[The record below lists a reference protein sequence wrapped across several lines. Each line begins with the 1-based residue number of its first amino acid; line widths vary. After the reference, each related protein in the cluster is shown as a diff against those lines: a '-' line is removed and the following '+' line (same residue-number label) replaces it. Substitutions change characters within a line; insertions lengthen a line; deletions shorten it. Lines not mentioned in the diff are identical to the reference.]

1 MVSST
6 IPVTAA
12 TFYRETLEELRDRGF
27 EVHVVTSPGP
37 QVASLADVSH
47 TVHLLPMYRGV
58 SPLKDLVGLVR
69 WIVLLLRL
77 RPVVVLG
84 GTPKAGL
91 LSMMAARITGVSQ
104 RTYLLQGLRLE
115 GSTRHA
121 APDPGAVRADR
132 QLLQPPRGG
141 RVSLTGQR
149 VRAARPQQRAGC
161 RRTHHGS
168 SHGVDTEHFTP
179 RPRDAELAASLDLV
193 ADVPV
198 VVFIGRLTADKGP
211 DTLIRALTSVAER
224 DDALQLLVLGPQ
236 DEPDS
241 QVYLHRLEQLG
252 DRVRVR
258 VLDHIDDVRPYLA
271 LSDLLVLPTKREGL
285 PNVVLE
291 AAAMGKPAVTTTAT
305 GAIDSVID
313 GETGLL
319 VGPDD
324 GDGMGRAIESLAGDA
339 ALRERHGTGQPRSGG
354 QGLPAGRRGACHRR
368 PGRGRPDGSQP
379 VGAPRRWHRPG
390 DGTDD
395 IRGCRAAPLRRRRDR

>member
-12 TFYRETLEELRDRGF
+12 TFYRETLAELTSRGY

-37 QVASLADVSH
+37 QVPALVELSH
-47 TVHLLPMYRGV
+47 TVHSLPMHRGV
-58 SPLKDLVGLVR
+58 APLEDLAGLFR

-77 RPVVVLG
+77 RPQVVLG

-91 LSMMAARITGVSQ
+91 LSMMAARITMVPQ

-115 GSTRHA
+115 GSSGTQRRILALMERIASWCSHRVI
-121 APDPGAVRADR
+121 AVSSSLAQEYERLGLNAGRAVVV
-132 QLLQPPRGG
+132 P
-141 RVSLTGQR
+141 
-149 VRAARPQQRAGC
+149 
-161 RRTHHGS
+161 HHGS
-168 SHGVDTEHFTP
+168 SHGVDSEHFAP
-179 RPRDAELAASLDLV
+179 RPRDAELAAELGLEPG
-193 ADVPV
+193 VPV

-224 DDALQLLVLGPQ
+224 GARLQLLVLGAQ

-241 QVYLHRLEQLG
+241 QTYLQRLEQLG
-252 DRVRVR
+252 DRVRVQ

-271 LSDLLVLPTKREGL
+271 LSDLLVLPTRREGM

-305 GAIDSVID
+305 GAIDSVVD
-313 GETGLL
+313 GVTGFL

-324 GDGMGRAIESLAGDA
+324 GEAMGRAIELLAGDPT
-339 ALRERHGTGQPRSGG
+339 LREQMGQASRD
-354 QGLPAGRRGACHRR
+354 RVV
-368 PGRGRPDGSQP
+368 SQFQP
-379 VGAPRRWHRPG
+379 EHVARAIVDQVVGA
-390 DGTDD
+390 
-395 IRGCRAAPLRRRRDR
+395 

>member
-1 MVSST
+1 MARRQGPPRAVVSST

-12 TFYRETLEELRDRGF
+12 SFYRETLEELRVRGY

-37 QVASLADVSH
+37 QAASLADVSH
-47 TVHLLPMYRGV
+47 AVHSLPMYRGV

-69 WIVLLLRL
+69 WIILLLRL
-77 RPVVVLG
+77 RPEVVLG

-115 GSTRHA
+115 GSAGVQRLILALFERIASHCSHRVV
-121 APDPGAVRADR
+121 AVSPSLAREYERLGLNA
-132 QLLQPPRGG
+132 G
-141 RVSLTGQR
+141 RSV
-149 VRAARPQQRAGC
+149 VVP
-161 RRTHHGS
+161 HHGS
-168 SHGVDTEHFTP
+168 SHGVDTEHFVP
-179 RPRDAELAASLDLV
+179 RARDAELAASLDL
-193 ADVPV
+193 AAGVPV

-224 DDALQLLVLGPQ
+224 GCSLQLLVLGAQ

-241 QVYLHRLEQLG
+241 QTYLHRLEQLG
-252 DRVRVR
+252 DRVRVQ

-291 AAAMGKPAVTTTAT
+291 AAAMARPAVTTTAT
-305 GAIDSVID
+305 GAVDSVIH
-313 GETGLL
+313 GVTGLL

-324 GDGMGRAIESLAGDA
+324 GEGMGRAIELLAGDPS
-339 ALRERHGTGQPRSGG
+339 LRDRM
-354 QGLPAGRRGACHRR
+354 GRASRDRVVR
-368 PGRGRPDGSQP
+368 DF
-379 VGAPRRWHRPG
+379 RPG
-390 DGTDD
+390 DVA
-395 IRGCRAAPLRRRRDR
+395 RAIVDQAVGA

>member
-1 MVSST
+1 M
-6 IPVTAA
+6 
-12 TFYRETLEELRDRGF
+12 
-27 EVHVVTSPGP
+27 
-37 QVASLADVSH
+37 
-47 TVHLLPMYRGV
+47 
-58 SPLKDLVGLVR
+58 
-69 WIVLLLRL
+69 
-77 RPVVVLG
+77 
-84 GTPKAGL
+84 
-91 LSMMAARITGVSQ
+91 
-104 RTYLLQGLRLE
+104 
-115 GSTRHA
+115 
-121 APDPGAVRADR
+121 
-132 QLLQPPRGG
+132 
-141 RVSLTGQR
+141 
-149 VRAARPQQRAGC
+149 
-161 RRTHHGS
+161 
-168 SHGVDTEHFTP
+168 
-179 RPRDAELAASLDLV
+179 

-224 DDALQLLVLGPQ
+224 DRPLQLLVLGAQ

-241 QVYLHRLEQLG
+241 QVYLQRLEQLG

-339 ALRERHGTGQPRSGG
+339 ALRERLGQASRD
-354 QGLPAGRRGACHRR
+354 RVVR
-368 PGRGRPDGSQP
+368 DFQP
-379 VGAPRRWHRPG
+379 VDVARAIVDQVVGA
-390 DGTDD
+390 
-395 IRGCRAAPLRRRRDR
+395 

>member
-1 MVSST
+1 MKARRHGPPRAVVSST

-27 EVHVVTSPGP
+27 EVHIVTSPGP

-47 TVHLLPMYRGV
+47 TVHSLPMYRGV
-58 SPLKDLVGLVR
+58 SPLKDLVALVR

-77 RPVVVLG
+77 RPVAVLG

-115 GSTRHA
+115 GSSGMQRRILALFERIASFCSHRVV
-121 APDPGAVRADR
+121 AVSPSLASEFERLGLNSGRAVVV
-132 QLLQPPRGG
+132 P
-141 RVSLTGQR
+141 
-149 VRAARPQQRAGC
+149 
-161 RRTHHGS
+161 HHGS

-179 RPRDAELAASLDLV
+179 RPRDAELAASLDLA

-198 VVFIGRLTADKGP
+198 VIFIGRLTADKGP

-224 DDALQLLVLGPQ
+224 DRPLQLLVLGPQ

-241 QVYLHRLEQLG
+241 QVYVQRLEQLG

-258 VLDHIDDVRPYLA
+258 VLDLIDDVRPYLA

-339 ALRERHGTGQPRSGG
+339 ALRERLGQ
-354 QGLPAGRRGACHRR
+354 AGRDRVVR
-368 PGRGRPDGSQP
+368 DFQP
-379 VGAPRRWHRPG
+379 VDVARAIVDQVVGA
-390 DGTDD
+390 
-395 IRGCRAAPLRRRRDR
+395 